1 MEAAKAAGE
10 ETWDIDAP
18 MDDGNL
24 LGEPESAI
32 HWRVDV
38 SPWSERRR
46 ASLQAH
52 LSQTTDVGMMLS
64 MPPEYF
70 AVFFGHEH
78 YIEPGRPP
86 GMVEGWPF
94 GA

>member
-1 MEAAKAAGE
+1 
-10 ETWDIDAP
+10 

-38 SPWSERRR
+38 SPWIERRR